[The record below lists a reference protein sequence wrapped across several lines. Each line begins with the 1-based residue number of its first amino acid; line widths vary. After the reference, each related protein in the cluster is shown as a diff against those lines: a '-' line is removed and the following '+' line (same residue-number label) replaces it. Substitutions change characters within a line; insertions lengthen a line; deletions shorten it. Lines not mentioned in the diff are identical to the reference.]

1 MRIAIFDSGIGGLTV
16 LKEALAAL
24 PSAEYIYYA
33 DSKNFPYGVK
43 KKQEVIEHVVN
54 AFDFLAEKNIQIAVV
69 ACNTATSVAISE
81 LRKRYQFPIIGMEP
95 AIKPAIT
102 GNAGKKIL
110 VLATSLTLRE
120 SKLEELIRSLDRE
133 QRIHKKALDNLVV
146 HAERLDFDSA
156 EIKQY
161 LKQELGSIDFSEYET
176 IVLGCTHFIYYS
188 KAIEG
193 IVGKN
198 IKIIDGNAGTVKNLV
213 MTIQNKISIIGGK
226 YDRGRLTFYSSG
238 IEDSTDRVN
247 RLLEIVKQ
255 NKQSITITET

>member
-16 LKEALAAL
+16 LKEALTAL
-24 PSAEYIYYA
+24 PGAEYLYYA
-33 DSKNFPYGVK
+33 DTKNFPYGVK
-43 KKQEVIEHVVN
+43 KKAEVIEYVVN
-54 AFDFLAEKNIQIAVV
+54 AFNFLAGKNIQIAVV

-81 LRKRYQFPIIGMEP
+81 LRMRFKFPILGMEP
-95 AIKPAIT
+95 AIKPAIA
-102 GNAGKKIL
+102 GNSGKKIL

-120 SKLEELIRSLDRE
+120 SKLEALIRSLDRE
-133 QRIHKKALDNLVV
+133 QRIHKKALDKLVAY
-146 HAERLDFDSA
+146 AERFDFDSI

-161 LKQELGSIDFSEYET
+161 LIEELASIDFSEYET

-198 IKIIDGNAGTVKNLV
+198 IKIIDGNTGTVKNLV
-213 MTIQNKISIIGGK
+213 MTIQKKMPMMSDK
-226 YDRGRLTFYSSG
+226 YDRGRLIFYSSG

-255 NKQSITITET
+255 NRDT